1 MQTEAAL
8 PQLLIVEDDVV
19 LLEFYGELLQP
30 LCDIHIST
38 DIQSAISVLQNQCIH
53 LMLCDYKLANG
64 NILELLP
71 WLQEHRP
78 ELMQRM
84 LVLTG
89 LVQPGLEDLEL
100 KVLTKPVDANVLY
113 ELVENLCQ
121 QVEQEGLCLPVA

>member
-38 DIQSAISVLQNQCIH
+38 DIQSAISLLQNQCIH

-71 WLQEHRP
+71 WLQEYRP